1 MLFCIPFN
9 CFLGIYF
16 SARRQPHFRRGC
28 SAALSEV
35 PHKVRPR
42 KFSTF
47 FFFFFLLLR
56 PTSTTRSLSPANRQD
71 GESCFHRKWM
81 TFFLSGSVKRPT
93 AFVFTFHWRGDGSL
107 QDASETGFS
116 EAQIAD
122 SVCVKTVALRKA
134 PEEQPLLQVSSLLK
148 KIFIS

>member
-1 MLFCIPFN
+1 MLFCTPILNVPSI
-9 CFLGIYF
+9 L
-16 SARRQPHFRRGC
+16 RRSSPTALPAWMQP
-28 SAALSEV
+28 ALSEV
-35 PHKVRPR
+35 PHKVLPR
-42 KFSTF
+42 KFSTSF
-47 FFFFFLLLR
+47 FSFPLQ
-56 PTSTTRSLSPANRQD
+56 PTSTPRSLSPANRQD
-71 GESCFHRKWM
+71 GESCFHRKWV

>member
-1 MLFCIPFN
+1 
-9 CFLGIYF
+9 
-16 SARRQPHFRRGC
+16 
-28 SAALSEV
+28 
-35 PHKVRPR
+35 
-42 KFSTF
+42 
-47 FFFFFLLLR
+47 
-56 PTSTTRSLSPANRQD
+56 
-71 GESCFHRKWM
+71 M

-148 KIFIS
+148 KSSFLKRTEDTDISQSLPD